1 MCRLG
6 WADREAKPS
15 SADGTEGETL
25 WESRTSLGALSLA
38 GLFGIIRL
46 VDKGEGTLMDE
57 RHYDYTV
64 ILEREADGGYHAFC
78 PALKGC
84 HTQGSTIEEALER
97 VQEAIKLYVEDL
109 KAEGEPIPTEDILIK
124 SVKVAA

>member
-1 MCRLG
+1 M
-6 WADREAKPS
+6 E
-15 SADGTEGETL
+15 
-25 WESRTSLGALSLA
+25 
-38 GLFGIIRL
+38 
-46 VDKGEGTLMDE
+46 E

-64 ILEREADGGYHAFC
+64 ILEREEDGGYHAFC

-84 HTQGSTIEEALER
+84 HTQGDTIEQALER
-97 VQEAIKLYVEDL
+97 VREAIEVYIEDL